1 MQPQNLPISRV
12 GSAPPR
18 LRRLRPRS
26 MRAGMSGAP
35 PPPDFATLKAKAEAL
50 VPALRARAR
59 EAEELR
65 RIPDATISDLHASGL
80 FRMLQPKRVGGS
92 ELPYR
97 ALVELGAIVSQ
108 GCGSTGWVLTNLASH
123 HWMLGMWPKAAQDE
137 VWGVSPDHL
146 IGSAFVFPGGRATAV
161 EGGYRLK
168 GRWPFS
174 SGIDASRWNLVGGVV
189 RDERDRPVEQRIFLV
204 PAKDYRII
212 DTWFVTGL
220 RGTGSKD
227 VEMDETYV
235 PAHRTLPLAAIAGG
249 ATPGSAVNPSALYKL
264 PALGLFSF
272 VVAAVSLGLARG
284 AIEDYRVQMRD
295 RVGSY
300 TGKRLADLAGV
311 QLRLAEASAL
321 ADIAAALMLKDCD
334 DATRTTEAGGEPS
347 TEDKARWRRDGA
359 YAASMCT
366 KAVELIFTAIGGAG
380 VYLHHPVQRAF
391 RDAAAANAHY
401 ALSWDVNGTLW
412 GRVALGQPIDAPAL

>member
-1 MQPQNLPISRV
+1 MQPQNLPISEV
-12 GSAPPR
+12 GGGR
-18 LRRLRPRS
+18 TGLRRPRPRS
-26 MRAGMSGAP
+26 MRTGMSEAS
-35 PPPDFATLKAKAEAL
+35 PPDFATLKARAEAL

-59 EAEELR
+59 EAEDLR
-65 RIPDATISDLHASGL
+65 RVPDATIADLHASGL
-80 FRMLQPKRVGGS
+80 FRMLQPRRVGGS
-92 ELPYR
+92 ELLYR

-137 VWGVSPDHL
+137 VWGGSPDHL
-146 IGSAFVFPGGRATAV
+146 IGSAFVFPGGRARAV
-161 EGGYRLK
+161 EGGYLLR

-174 SGIDASRWNLVGGVV
+174 SGIDASQWNLVGGVV

-212 DTWFVTGL
+212 DTWFVAGL

-227 VEMDETYV
+227 VEMDETFV
-235 PAHRTLPLAAIAGG
+235 PAHRTLPPAAIAGG

-272 VVAAVSLGLARG
+272 VVASVSLGLARG
-284 AIEDYRVQMRD
+284 AIEDYRAQMRD
-295 RVGSY
+295 RVGTY

-334 DATRTTEAGGEPS
+334 DATRITEAGGALS
-347 TEDKARWRRDGA
+347 SEDKARWRRNGA
-359 YAASMCT
+359 YAAGMCT
-366 KAVELIFTAIGGAG
+366 KAVELIFTATGGAG
-380 VYLHHPVQRAF
+380 VYLSHPVQRAF

-412 GRVALGQPIDAPAL
+412 GRVALGLPIDAPAL

>member
-1 MQPQNLPISRV
+1 
-12 GSAPPR
+12 
-18 LRRLRPRS
+18 
-26 MRAGMSGAP
+26 MSQQ
-35 PPPDFATLKAKAEAL
+35 PDFATLKARAEAL
-50 VPALRARAR
+50 IPALRARAR

-65 RIPDATISDLHASGL
+65 RIPDATIADLHASGL
-80 FRMLQPKRVGGS
+80 FRMLQPERAGGS
-92 ELPYR
+92 ALPFR
-97 ALVELGAIVSQ
+97 ALVELGAVVSQ

-137 VWGVSPDHL
+137 VWGAGGSPDAL
-146 IGSAFVFPGGRATAV
+146 IGSAFVFPGGRAAAA
-161 EGGYRLK
+161 EGGYRLS

-174 SGIDASRWNLVGGVV
+174 SGIDACAWNLVGGVV
-189 RDERDRPVEQRIFLV
+189 RDERGRPVEQRIFLV
-204 PAKDYRII
+204 PAKDYRIV

-227 VEMDETYV
+227 VEMDETFV
-235 PAHRTLPLAAIAGG
+235 PAHRTLTPAAIAGG
-249 ATPGSAVNPSALYKL
+249 PTPGSEVNPGALYQL
-264 PALGLFSF
+264 PALGLFAF

-284 AIEDYRVQMRD
+284 AIADYRAQMRD

-311 QLRLAEASAL
+311 QLRLAEAAAL
-321 ADIAAALMLKDCD
+321 SDIAEALMLKDCD
-334 DATRTTEAGGEPS
+334 EATRVTAAGGAIS

-359 YAASMCT
+359 YAAGMCT
-366 KAVELIFTAIGGAG
+366 KAVELIFTAIGGAA

-412 GRVALGQPIDAPAL
+412 GRAALGQPIDQPAL

>member
-1 MQPQNLPISRV
+1 M
-12 GSAPPR
+12 SAP
-18 LRRLRPRS
+18 
-26 MRAGMSGAP
+26 A
-35 PPPDFATLKAKAEAL
+35 PPDFATLKARAEAL
-50 VPALRARAR
+50 VPVLRARAR

-65 RIPDATISDLHASGL
+65 RIPDATIAELHASGL

-92 ELPYR
+92 ELPVR
-97 ALVELGAIVSQ
+97 ALVELGAIVSR

-123 HWMLGMWPKAAQDE
+123 HWMLGMWPKEAQDE
-137 VWGVSPDHL
+137 VWGVSPDEL
-146 IGSAFVFPGGRATAV
+146 VGSAFVFPGARA
-161 EGGYRLK
+161 EPKDGGYVLS

-174 SGIDASRWNLVGGVV
+174 SGIDASQWNLVGAVV
-189 RDERDRPVEQRIFLV
+189 RDARDRPVEQRIFLV

-227 VEMDETYV
+227 VEMADVFV
-235 PAHRTLPLAAIAGG
+235 PAHRTLPLAAVSGG
-249 ATPGSAVNPSALYKL
+249 ATPGSAINANPLYKL

-272 VVAAVSLGLARG
+272 VVAAVSLGIAQG
-284 AIEDYRVQMRD
+284 AIADYRAQMRD
-295 RVGSY
+295 RVGAY

-321 ADIAAALMLKDCD
+321 ADIAAALMLRDCD
-334 DATRTTEAGGEPS
+334 DATRITAADAVPS
-347 TEDKARWRRDGA
+347 NEDKARWRRNGA
-359 YAASMCT
+359 YAAGMCT

-391 RDAAAANAHY
+391 RDVAAANAHY

-412 GRVALGQPIDAPAL
+412 GRVALGQPIDQPAL

>member
-1 MQPQNLPISRV
+1 
-12 GSAPPR
+12 
-18 LRRLRPRS
+18 
-26 MRAGMSGAP
+26 MRMAETY
-35 PPPDFATLKAKAEAL
+35 PPDFATLKARAEAL
-50 VPALRARAR
+50 VPVLRQRGQMC
-59 EAEELR
+59 EELR
-65 RIPDATISDLHASGL
+65 RIPDETIADLHASGL

-97 ALVELGAIVSQ
+97 ALVELGAIVAQ

-137 VWGVSPDHL
+137 VWGASPDDL
-146 IGSAFVFPGGRATAV
+146 IGSAFVFPGGRARLA
-161 EGGYRLK
+161 EGGYVLS

-174 SGIDASRWNLVGGVV
+174 SGIDPSRWNLVGGVV

-204 PAKDYRII
+204 AAKDYRII

-227 VEMDETYV
+227 VEMAEIFV

-272 VVAAVSLGLARG
+272 VVAAVSLGIARG
-284 AIEDYRVQMRD
+284 AIADYRDGMKGRI
-295 RVGSY
+295 GAY

-311 QLRLAEASAL
+311 QLRLAEAGSL
-321 ADIAAALMLKDCD
+321 ADIAEALMLKDCD
-334 DATRTTEAGGEPS
+334 EATRTTEAGAVPS
-347 TEDKARWRRDGA
+347 VADKARWRRDGA
-359 YAASMCT
+359 YAAGMCT
-366 KAVELIFTAIGGAG
+366 KAVELIFTSMGGAAL
-380 VYLHHPVQRAF
+380 YLARPVQRAF
-391 RDAAAANAHY
+391 RDVAAANAHY

-412 GRVALGQPIDAPAL
+412 GRVALGLPSDAPTL